1 MGRIAGL
8 VFCLLLTS
16 TPAAVAEHTERL
28 IRIGVDKETPLDAVR
43 RVEDAA
49 RKGKLRMKLVWVQS
63 TDPAL
68 RSGEID
74 VSLAETVTD
83 ERRLVY
89 HQTRPW
95 RDGEAVAARFGFE
108 GVAEEIRKDLAGDY
122 TDVRLPFVAV
132 AGLLGLAIFWRRT
145 RQAEHTAEEALLFKA
160 RFLANLSHELR
171 TPMNAIIGLTH
182 LLLETRLEADQRD
195 SIEAIRTSAADLQN
209 VIGNLL
215 DLSALRRQ
223 SVAIAPSRFDLVQL
237 VEDVAW
243 MMRPAA
249 VAKGLEFGLTV
260 RSNVPR
266 VVDADSSRLRQ
277 ALIHLIANAIKFTQR
292 GYVVVEVTHE
302 GSTLRFEVR
311 DSGPGIPAQLR
322 PHLFEEFSMADAT
335 STRSMRG
342 LGLGLALSR
351 QWVEAMGGKIGVES
365 TPGEGSV
372 FWFSIAPVVA
382 QKRAEM
388 PALSGKRALLIDD
401 GSLSAIGLGEN
412 LARLGAEVASIGS
425 APLAL
430 TLMRNAAVEGQPF
443 SFVFVRDGQTLDR
456 EVFERSTRASDHHP
470 IVLPL
475 ADTRLSDLEAVLT
488 GPARAELDET
498 RADLR
503 QSLAALLTATS
514 RLATPAQ
521 PSANGVP
528 ATAPIQAPIQAKTS

>member
-8 VFCLLLTS
+8 VCLHLAM
-16 TPAAVAEHTERL
+16 AAAAAAGEAL
-28 IRIGVDKETPLDAVR
+28 IRIGIDAGTPLDATR

-49 RKGKLRMKLVWVQS
+49 RKGKLRIKLVWVSS
-63 TDPAL
+63 TDQAL
-68 RSGEID
+68 RAGDID
-74 VSLAETVTD
+74 ISLAEPVTD

-95 RDGEAVAARFGFE
+95 RDGEAVSARFGFE
-108 GVAEEIRKDLAGDY
+108 HVAEEIRRDLAGDY
-122 TDVRLPFVAV
+122 TDVRLPFAAV
-132 AGLLGLAIFWRRT
+132 TGLIGLIILWRRM
-145 RQAEHTAEEALLFKA
+145 RQAERTAEEALLFKA

-182 LLLETRLEADQRD
+182 LLLETRLESDQRD

-215 DLSALRRQ
+215 DLSALRAQ
-223 SVAIAPSRFDLVQL
+223 PISLTPTRFDLVQL

-249 VAKGLEFGLTV
+249 SAKGLEFGLTV
-260 RSNVPR
+260 RAKVPR

-277 ALIHLIANAIKFTQR
+277 VLIHLLANAIKFTQR
-292 GYVVVEVTHE
+292 GSVVVEVLHE

-311 DSGPGIPAQLR
+311 DTGPGIPAQLR

-335 STRSMRG
+335 TTRSVRG

-351 QWVEAMGGKIGVES
+351 QWVDAMGGKIGVES

-372 FWFSIAPVVA
+372 FWFSISPVPA
-382 QKRAEM
+382 AKAAEK
-388 PALSGKRALLIDD
+388 PALAGKRALLIDD

-412 LARLGAEVASIGS
+412 LTRLGAEVASIGS

-430 TLMRNAAVEGQPF
+430 TLIRNSAMEGQPF

-456 EVFERSTRASDHHP
+456 EVFERSSRSSDHQP

-475 ADTRLSDLEAVLT
+475 ADTRLGDLEAVLT
-488 GPARAELDET
+488 GPARSET
-498 RADLR
+498 EESRADLR

-514 RLATPAQ
+514 RLATPA
-521 PSANGVP
+521 PRP
-528 ATAPIQAPIQAKTS
+528 AEAVTVQTKTF

>member
-1 MGRIAGL
+1 MGRIAAL
-8 VFCLLLTS
+8 VCFLL
-16 TPAAVAEHTERL
+16 PIPCGAGEAL
-28 IRIGVDKETPLDAVR
+28 IRVGVDAGTPIDAIR
-43 RVEDAA
+43 RVEDSA
-49 RKGKLRMKLVWVQS
+49 RKGKLAIRFVWVPS
-63 TDPAL
+63 TDQAL
-68 RSGEID
+68 RAGDID
-74 VSLAETVTD
+74 ISLAEPVSD

-89 HQTRPW
+89 HQTRAW
-95 RDGEAVAARFGFE
+95 RDGEAVSARFGYE
-108 GVAEEIRKDLAGDY
+108 HLAEEIRRDLAGDY
-122 TDVRLPFVAV
+122 TDIRLPFVAF
-132 AGLLGLAIFWRRT
+132 AGLIGLAIFWRRM

-182 LLLETRLEADQRD
+182 LLLETRLETDQRD

-223 SVAIAPSRFDLVQL
+223 SVAITPTRFDVVQL

-249 VAKGLEFGLTV
+249 TAKGLEFGLTV
-260 RSNVPR
+260 RASVPR
-266 VVDADSSRLRQ
+266 MADADSSRLRQ
-277 ALIHLIANAIKFTQR
+277 VLIHLLANAIKFTQR
-292 GYVVVEVTHE
+292 GSVSVDVRHE
-302 GSTLRFEVR
+302 GSSLRFEVR
-311 DSGPGIPAQLR
+311 DTGPGIPAQLR

-335 STRSMRG
+335 STRSVRG

-365 TPGEGSV
+365 TPGEGST
-372 FWFSIAPVVA
+372 FWFTIGPVPTQKAPE
-382 QKRAEM
+382 KL
-388 PALSGKRALLIDD
+388 ALSGKRALLIDD

-412 LARLGAEVASIGS
+412 LTRLGAEVASIGS

-430 TLMRNAAVEGQPF
+430 TLIRNAAMEGQPF
-443 SFVFVRDGQTLDR
+443 SFVFVRDGQMLDR
-456 EVFERSTRASDHHP
+456 EVFERSSRASDHHP

-475 ADTRLSDLEAVLT
+475 ADTRLADLETVLT
-488 GPARAELDET
+488 GPTRAVIEES

-514 RLATPAQ
+514 RLATPTARPAEPAAQ
-521 PSANGVP
+521 PQFQP
-528 ATAPIQAPIQAKTS
+528 KTP